1 MSDRETIAAIATPAG
16 RGGIGVIRVSGK
28 GVDALAHQLIGC
40 LPRPREATLSCFRD
54 RDGNILDQGIAL
66 YFPAPGSYTGEDV
79 LELQGHGGPI
89 VLQLL
94 LNQCLKN
101 GARLAR
107 PGEFTERAF
116 LNGKLDLAQAEA
128 VADLIDSSSEQAAR
142 AAQRS
147 LQGEFSRRVS
157 SLVEQLIQLRAYVE
171 SAIDFP
177 DEEIDFLCDDG
188 LLGKLDGILLSTQT
202 LLSTAR
208 QGRLLNEGMVVVLA
222 GRPNAGKSSLLN
234 ALAQIDRAIVSD
246 TPGTTRDTIELHIT
260 IDGMPVTL
268 IDTAGLRKVADAL
281 EIEGVRRTHAAV
293 KDADLVLYIVDDSDE
308 RIIDRDPAI
317 PSAVPCTV
325 VFNKIDISN
334 RPGGQFSFDGR
345 DTLAISATG
354 GQGLQELREHLKIK
368 GGYQEI
374 EGSEFIARTRHLDA
388 IRLTQQHIIEGRKQL
403 TEAGAGELLAEEL
416 RLAQRSLSEI
426 TGAFTSDQLLGTIF
440 ATFCVGK

>member
-1 MSDRETIAAIATPAG
+1 
-16 RGGIGVIRVSGK
+16 
-28 GVDALAHQLIGC
+28 
-40 LPRPREATLSCFRD
+40 
-54 RDGNILDQGIAL
+54 
-66 YFPAPGSYTGEDV
+66 
-79 LELQGHGGPI
+79 
-89 VLQLL
+89 LQLL

-101 GARLAR
+101 GARQAR

-157 SLVEQLIQLRAYVE
+157 GLVEQLIQLRAYVE
-171 SAIDFP
+171 SSIDFP

-188 LLGKLDGILLSTQT
+188 LLGKLDGILQSTQT
-202 LLSTAR
+202 LLLTAR

-246 TPGTTRDTIELHIT
+246 TPGTTRDTIELNIT
-260 IDGMPVTL
+260 LDGMPVTL
-268 IDTAGLRKVADAL
+268 IDTAGLREVADAL
-281 EIEGVRRTHAAV
+281 EIEGVRRTQAAV

-334 RPGGQFSFDGR
+334 RPGGLFSFNGR

-368 GGYQEI
+368 AGYQEI

-416 RLAQRSLSEI
+416 RLAQRTLSEI
-426 TGAFTSDQLLGTIF
+426 TGAFSSDQLLGTIF
-440 ATFCVGK
+440 ATFCIGK